1 MREEDSAAQ
10 LLSRWRAG
18 DSQAA
23 EMIFVR
29 YAQRLCRLAEQ
40 RLSHRLAGRV
50 DGDDVVQS
58 VFRTFFRRSAAGE
71 FRIASADQL
80 WALLVQITLRKA
92 QDQGRRH
99 TADRRDVGLE
109 MPAAD
114 RTSPETLARDPGPEE
129 AAALLDQIEVLLRG
143 LPDLH
148 CHVLELRLQGHEVAA
163 IASQLKVSR
172 QTVYRVLHVLQQR
185 LGRSAAEGD
194 DPKKK

>member
-1 MREEDSAAQ
+1 MREADSAAQ

-18 DSQAA
+18 EKQAA
-23 EMIFVR
+23 EKIFVR
-29 YAQRLCRLAEQ
+29 YAQQLCRLAEQ

-92 QDQGRRH
+92 QAQGRRH
-99 TADRRDVGLE
+99 TADRRNVELE
-109 MPAAD
+109 VPAENLSA
-114 RTSPETLARDPGPEE
+114 PEMLAREPAPEE
-129 AAALLDQIEVLLRG
+129 ATALVDQIDVLLRG

-148 CHVLELRLQGHEVAA
+148 CHVLDLRLQGHDVAA
-163 IASQLKVSR
+163 IAAQLKVSR
-172 QTVYRVLHVLQQR
+172 QTVYRALHVLQQR
-185 LGRSAAEGD
+185 LGRSAAGPDAE
-194 DPKKK
+194 KM